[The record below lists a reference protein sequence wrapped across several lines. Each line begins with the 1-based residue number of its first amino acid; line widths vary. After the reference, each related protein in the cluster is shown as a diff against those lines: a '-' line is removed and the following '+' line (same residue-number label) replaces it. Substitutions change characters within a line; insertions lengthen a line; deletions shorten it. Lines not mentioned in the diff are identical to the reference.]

1 MKKNKFLLVVFVLL
15 GITTVLFV
23 FKNKFGTIREE
34 LKDFS
39 VKDTAS
45 ITKVFLADRYG
56 KSITLSR
63 EANKQW
69 LVNNKYNVRRSNILN
84 LLEVLYRIDVRTKVA
99 KAAYNNV
106 IKALSSN
113 GIKCE
118 IYFNNKTE
126 PGKVIYIGGQTE
138 DGLGTFMMLENS
150 NSPFITQIPG
160 FNGYL
165 TPRFSPIEKDWREP
179 LLFSLPESEIR
190 SISIDYANFPENSFL
205 LSANN
210 GRYNVS
216 SSDRTNTIN
225 HVDSIACDNYLYQ
238 YKNVYYEDQS
248 SMEQK
253 KIDSIIALPSPI
265 KIELTDVKGQKTK
278 LDIYPVPVTG
288 ASLAMHDSTGN
299 LSKFDVDRVYGYLQP
314 EKLFVTIQQQNIEK
328 LFRRRLD
335 FDLDKNRLRH

>member
-34 LKDFS
+34 LKDFA
-39 VKDTAS
+39 VKDTAN

-56 KSITLSR
+56 KSITLTR
-63 EANKQW
+63 EVDNQW
-69 LVNNKYNVRRSNILN
+69 LLNSTYKARRSNILN
-84 LLEVLYRIDVRTKVA
+84 LLEVLYRVDVRTKVA

-118 IYFNNKTE
+118 IYFNNKSE
-126 PGKVIYIGGQTE
+126 PGKVIYVGGQTE
-138 DGLGTFMMLENS
+138 DGMGTFMMLENS

-165 TPRFSPIEKDWREP
+165 TPRFSPTEKDWREP
-179 LLFSLPESEIR
+179 LLFSLPESEIK
-190 SISIDYANFPENSFL
+190 SIRIEYANFPENSFL
-205 LSANN
+205 LSSNN
-210 GRYNVS
+210 GRYHVS
-216 SSDRTNTIN
+216 SVDQSNQIS
-225 HVDSIACDNYLYQ
+225 HVDSIGCDNYLYQ

-265 KIELTDVKGQKTK
+265 KIELLTIKGQKTE
-278 LDIYPVPVTG
+278 LNIYPVPVNS

-299 LSKFDVDRVYGYLQP
+299 VSKFDVDRVYGYLLP

-328 LFRRRLD
+328 LFRRRID
-335 FDLDKNRLRH
+335 FDLDQKHVKH